1 MIRIWFEGGSGPW
14 VRGGRNGEKLKLTV
28 SDLDSQRKPE
38 WLCVAKVFSHLKFL
52 IYFGLR
58 YLPGTRRKTPTLAE
72 NNHTSQ
78 HRCWF
83 HWHHFHCN
91 HRSSTTRCSLFFHF
105 LSATSPHPSPS
116 STMGCL
122 WSHKHHLASPHDD
135 VHEKSIS
142 THATNTLHKGVSSYW
157 DMTTTEVTDGARRR
171 SASTNPALKP
181 LDKVRTIFGIG
192 RVDSVVGEEEN
203 KRVRIIMSDWILA
216 KGQPVIMYA
225 LPKNVNFCARPVSNT
240 RPDLETKTST
250 NQIAVTIKT

>member
-1 MIRIWFEGGSGPW
+1 MVADRVQQQQSREQCTNIPMGCQSLQ
-14 VRGGRNGEKLKLTV
+14 LK
-28 SDLDSQRKPE
+28 KAEPP
-38 WLCVAKVFSHLKFL
+38 KKFL
-52 IYFGLR
+52 IRRRIAELEPP
-58 YLPGTRRKTPTLAE
+58 LPVPLHNTVVG
-72 NNHTSQ
+72 SIGIISSII
-78 HRCWF
+78 
-83 HWHHFHCN
+83 HHKVLPLISFPLC
-91 HRSSTTRCSLFFHF
+91 HF
-105 LSATSPHPSPS
+105 PHPPPS
-116 STMGCL
+116 SKMGCL

-203 KRVRIIMSDWILA
+203 KRVKIIMSDWILA

-240 RPDLETKTST
+240 RPDIETKTST

>member
-1 MIRIWFEGGSGPW
+1 MWLSKSSVKKAEPPKKFFA
-14 VRGGRNGEKLKLTV
+14 
-28 SDLDSQRKPE
+28 SQNPHYYYRYHFTTPLLVPLASFSLQSSIIHHKVLPLFSFP
-38 WLCVAKVFSHLKFL
+38 LC
-52 IYFGLR
+52 
-58 YLPGTRRKTPTLAE
+58 
-72 NNHTSQ
+72 
-78 HRCWF
+78 
-83 HWHHFHCN
+83 HF
-91 HRSSTTRCSLFFHF
+91 
-105 LSATSPHPSPS
+105 PHPPPS
-116 STMGCL
+116 SKMGCL

-203 KRVRIIMSDWILA
+203 KRVKIIMSDWILA

-240 RPDLETKTST
+240 RPDIETKTST